1 MVVGGSVQSPFPNL
15 GRDLQRMDLRISE
28 AEAREYAAMTWAL
41 AARAEAAGN
50 IKLAKELVERARK
63 ADELWARYTTTPG
76 QEVN

>member
-1 MVVGGSVQSPFPNL
+1 
-15 GRDLQRMDLRISE
+15 MDRRITE

-63 ADELWARYTTTPG
+63 ADEVWARCG
-76 QEVN
+76 EGERQFAR

>member
-1 MVVGGSVQSPFPNL
+1 MSPYAVD
-15 GRDLQRMDLRISE
+15 GQGKISMDQRISE

-63 ADELWARYTTTPG
+63 ADELWASCTDREYHLAR
-76 QEVN
+76 

>member
-1 MVVGGSVQSPFPNL
+1 
-15 GRDLQRMDLRISE
+15 MDCRISE

-63 ADELWARYTTTPG
+63 ADELWARYATVPS
-76 QEVN
+76 QELS

>member
-1 MVVGGSVQSPFPNL
+1 
-15 GRDLQRMDLRISE
+15 MDRRISE

-63 ADELWARYTTTPG
+63 ADEVFARNSEEG
-76 QEVN
+76 ERRLAR

>member
-1 MVVGGSVQSPFPNL
+1 MSPYPVD
-15 GRDLQRMDLRISE
+15 GQGKIIMDRRISE

-63 ADELWARYTTTPG
+63 ADELWARCTDSEYRLAR
-76 QEVN
+76 